1 MSSEDVQLLTRVVHS
16 FGGGRREGQER
27 MVDLVA
33 HALDEDE
40 HLVIE
45 AGTGTGKSLGYLVPT
60 MRRAV
65 DDDYR
70 VVVSTASL
78 ALQRQIVTKDAP
90 QVNEHLDS
98 KARVALLKGWS
109 NYLCVHRV
117 HGGYPDQDALF
128 DDAPTE
134 TGREII
140 RLREWAEETE
150 TGDRDDLIPG
160 VSDRSWNQVSVNTLE
175 CIGPSCPMRE
185 ECFPNL
191 AREKAREAHI
201 VVTNHAMLGIHA
213 ATDNAILG
221 EFDALIVDEA
231 HDLTRIIR
239 SQATRRISA
248 PAITYRARKIRRIA
262 RISTQ
267 ELEQCAQT
275 VEDVLDGMEE
285 GLITGRPEA
294 LVEALEVLAGS
305 VRDVDRELRHSS
317 SIEAAEKKLA
327 TATLA
332 DIADFLE
339 MWARNPE
346 ETITWVSRSDDS
358 PSYLNCAPLD
368 VSRPIADRLFSEVPA
383 VLTSATLQVGGR
395 FDAIKVDTGLN
406 LAGHTTVTADVG
418 TPFELER
425 QGILYVA
432 AQLPPPQRSGV
443 SDAQLDELI
452 ALAKASGGGVLAL
465 FSSRKGAEQ
474 GAEALRRTLDVPVL
488 MQGEDQLPTLVAE
501 FAADDDA
508 CLVGTMSLWQGI
520 DVVGR
525 ACRLVTIDRIPFPVP
540 SDPIIAARTRHVAR
554 QGRNAFVEVSLNSA
568 ALLMSQASG
577 RLLRSSTDRG
587 MIAILDS
594 RVARKS
600 YGSFIMRT
608 LPKLWPTRDREVAL
622 ASLKRLGTS
631 ANPGDCDE
639 AVTDPK
645 QSPSPPHEGEI

>member
-1 MSSEDVQLLTRVVHS
+1 MSSEDIQLLTQVISS

-27 MVDLVA
+27 MVNLVA

-40 HLVIE
+40 HVVIE
-45 AGTGTGKSLGYLVPT
+45 AGTGTGKSLGYLVPS

-65 DDDYR
+65 DSDCR
-70 VVVSTASL
+70 IVVSTASL

-90 QVNEHLDS
+90 QVNDQLNGQ
-98 KARVALLKGWS
+98 ARVALLKGWS
-109 NYLCVHRV
+109 NYLCLHKV

-175 CIGPSCPMRE
+175 CVGPSCPMRD
-185 ECFPNL
+185 ECFPNR

-213 ATDNAILG
+213 ATDNAVLG
-221 EFDALIVDEA
+221 EFDGLIVDEA

-262 RISTQ
+262 RINTQ
-267 ELEQCAQT
+267 ELERCADT
-275 VEDVLDGMEE
+275 VEDVLDGLDE
-285 GLITGRPEA
+285 GLITVRPEA
-294 LVEALEVLAGS
+294 LFEALDVLSGV
-305 VRDVDRELRHSS
+305 VRDMERELRQSS
-317 SIEAAEKKLA
+317 TLEPAEKKLA
-327 TATLA
+327 AATLA
-332 DIADFLE
+332 DLTDFVE
-339 MWARNPE
+339 MWTHNPE
-346 ETITWVSRSDDS
+346 DTITWVSRSDDS

-368 VSRPIADRLFSEVPA
+368 VSRSIAERLLSDVPA
-383 VLTSATLQVGGR
+383 ILTSATLQVGGC
-395 FDAIKVDTGLN
+395 FDAITIETGMN
-406 LAGHTTVTADVG
+406 LASQTTVTADVG
-418 TPFELER
+418 TPFELDR

-443 SDAQLDELI
+443 SDAQLDELV
-452 ALAKASGGGVLAL
+452 ALAQASGGGVLAL

-474 GAEALRRTLDVPVL
+474 GAAALRDALNVPVFA
-488 MQGEDQLPTLVAE
+488 QGEDQLPTLVAE
-501 FAADDDA
+501 FAADEDA

-568 ALLMSQASG
+568 ALLMSQAAG

-594 RVARKS
+594 RVATKS

-608 LPKLWPTRDREVAL
+608 LPKLWPTRHRDIAL
-622 ASLKRLGTS
+622 ASLRRLGS
-631 ANPGDCDE
+631 CG
-639 AVTDPK
+639 VMGTDRDATEDPCESSN
-645 QSPSPPHEGEI
+645 SP